1 MASTRNK
8 NCAGDFK
15 QQELA
20 KEKFAGYYSYEK
32 SSFYGVPTTTYHAG
46 DGLGCAKVAHRNL
59 SSNYCDI
66 ETQLFG
72 IGSTN
77 LVNPMP
83 EVKPD
88 LYQLKHANIMD
99 RLPVIP
105 VSNVVYDPNQR
116 PMWLN

>member
-1 MASTRNK
+1 MASTRNR
-8 NCAGDFK
+8 NTAGDFR
-15 QQELA
+15 QEQMA
-20 KEKFAGYYSYEK
+20 KEKFSNYYSYEK
-32 SSFYGVPTTTYHAG
+32 SNFYGVPETSYFAG
-46 DGLGCAKVAHRNL
+46 NGLGCAKVAHRNL

-88 LYQLKHANIMD
+88 IYQLKTAHIAD
-99 RLPVIP
+99 KLPVVA
-105 VSNVVYDPNQR
+105 VSKFTPDANQR